1 MPLTP
6 QTQRLNPQQQ
16 LLRRKRIQSSSQI
29 PQNLNT
35 HTDSKRNRTKG
46 IPELQ
51 SVVAFGRFVELREA
65 RGMLAPIELPAVNDD
80 AADGRAVATNPFC
93 GGMDHDVGAV
103 VDGADE
109 VAACAEGVVD
119 LYITL
124 SSDTEQLTHLYS
136 TLGF

>member
-1 MPLTP
+1 
-6 QTQRLNPQQQ
+6 
-16 LLRRKRIQSSSQI
+16 
-29 PQNLNT
+29 
-35 HTDSKRNRTKG
+35 
-46 IPELQ
+46 
-51 SVVAFGRFVELREA
+51 
-65 RGMLAPIELPAVNDD
+65 MLAPVELPAVNDD
-80 AADGRAVATNPFC
+80 AADCGAVATNPFC

-124 SSDTEQLTHLYS
+124 SSDTEQSTHLYS